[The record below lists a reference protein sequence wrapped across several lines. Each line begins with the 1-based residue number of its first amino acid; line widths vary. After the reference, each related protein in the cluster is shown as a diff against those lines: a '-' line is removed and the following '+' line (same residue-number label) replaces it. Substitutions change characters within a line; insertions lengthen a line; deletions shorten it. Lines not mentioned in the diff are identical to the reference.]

1 MRIGNVEIKNNIALA
16 PMAGVTDLPFR
27 LLCKEQGCGLMCTE
41 MVSAKAVLYNNK
53 NTEDLMKTV
62 PEERPLALQLFGS
75 DPDIMADIAKR
86 LSEREFDIIDVNMG
100 CPVPKV
106 VNNGEGS
113 ALMKDPVLVGRI
125 VEKMADALDKPL
137 TIKIRAG
144 FDENSIN
151 APEIA
156 HVIEES
162 GGAAVAVHARTRQQ
176 YYSGHADWDI
186 IRQVKEAVSIPVIGN
201 GDIKSGEDAVNM
213 MKQTGCDGIMIG
225 RATRGNPWIFRQ
237 VSEYMNK
244 GTIIAPPSVEEVCQM
259 IKRHVISSYLEK
271 QDYAAGFV
279 APDEDVSIMINE
291 EDHIRIQAFAA
302 GMNMQKAYTLA
313 DKMDDVIGNV
323 LDYSYD
329 QKFGY
334 LTTLP
339 SNAGTGMRA
348 SYMLHLPALAGNNKI
363 SGLIPE
369 VGRFGLVLRAMEG
382 DNNRALGDIYQL
394 SNLVTLGKSEKDII
408 DNLDNIA
415 EQIIAQERNYRKQYI
430 TKRKMTALDMVY
442 RSYGVLKYARKVTL
456 NDGELLLSQIRFG
469 LASGLIKADGFDES
483 NIYQLMI
490 GIHPANLLMISDKDM
505 DEEELEIARA
515 DFIREHL
522 PTIH

>member
-62 PEERPLALQLFGS
+62 PGERPLALQLFGS

-225 RATRGNPWIFRQ
+225 RAARGNPWIFRQ

-259 IKRHVISSYLEK
+259 IKRHAKGLCEIKGEFTGIREMRKHFAWYTAGIKHAAALRNEANQVTNLE
-271 QDYAAGFV
+271 QFD
-279 APDEDVSIMINE
+279 
-291 EDHIRIQAFAA
+291 
-302 GMNMQKAYTLA
+302 
-313 DKMDDVIGNV
+313 
-323 LDYSYD
+323 
-329 QKFGY
+329 
-334 LTTLP
+334 
-339 SNAGTGMRA
+339 
-348 SYMLHLPALAGNNKI
+348 
-363 SGLIPE
+363 
-369 VGRFGLVLRAMEG
+369 GLVDRILEG
-382 DNNRALGDIYQL
+382 L
-394 SNLVTLGKSEKDII
+394 
-408 DNLDNIA
+408 
-415 EQIIAQERNYRKQYI
+415 
-430 TKRKMTALDMVY
+430 
-442 RSYGVLKYARKVTL
+442 
-456 NDGELLLSQIRFG
+456 
-469 LASGLIKADGFDES
+469 
-483 NIYQLMI
+483 
-490 GIHPANLLMISDKDM
+490 H
-505 DEEELEIARA
+505 
-515 DFIREHL
+515 
-522 PTIH
+522 